1 MRIEIKDLHV
11 SVQGLEILK
20 GVSLTIEKGSTH
32 ALMGRN
38 GSGKSTL
45 ANVIAGHPK
54 YEITSGSII
63 LNGEDITELSPDKR
77 AALGLFLSFQYPVEI
92 EGVTLSN
99 FLRTAYNSINKE
111 EQKSLPEF
119 HKYLKE
125 KMEEL
130 DIDRSFARRYLNKGF
145 SGGEKKR
152 AEILQM
158 SVLQPKCIILDE
170 TDSGLDVDALRIVG
184 EGVTKLRNEER
195 SFLVITHYERILRYI
210 KPDHVHI
217 MKEGQIVKSGG
228 PELAKEIEE
237 QGFDN
242 I

>member
-1 MRIEIKDLHV
+1 MMLEIKDLHV
-11 SVQGLEILK
+11 TVEGKEILK
-20 GVSLTIEKGSTH
+20 GINLTVKQGSTH

-45 ANVIAGHPK
+45 ANTISGHPK
-54 YEITSGSII
+54 YEITSGSIT
-63 LNGEDITELSPDKR
+63 LNGEDIAELSPDKR

-92 EGVTLSN
+92 EGVTMSN
-99 FLRTAYNSINKE
+99 FLRTAYNATHQQT
-111 EQKSLPEF
+111 QKSLPEF

-125 KMEEL
+125 KMTEL
-130 DIDRSFARRYLNKGF
+130 DMDSSFARRYLNKGF

-158 SVLQPKCIILDE
+158 SVLQPNCIILDE

-184 EGVTKLRNEER
+184 EGVSKLRNETR

-210 KPDHVHI
+210 EPDFVHI
-217 MKEGQIVKSGG
+217 MKNGKIVKSGG
-228 PELAKEIEE
+228 AELAKQIEE
-237 QGFDN
+237 KGFEN
-242 I
+242 L